1 MQNVF
6 FTNTAEK
13 HSTAIYEQNLSKL
26 TCLTEA
32 AEAIAMLS
40 RFSRYLLFVVSL
52 GRLIHFRL
60 VCETPRFKFQNARFQ
75 DPFYFFEL

>member
-26 TCLTEA
+26 TCFTEA
-32 AEAIAMLS
+32 AEAIAILS
-40 RFSRYLLFVVSL
+40 RFSKLFVVSL
-52 GRLIHFRL
+52 GRLI
-60 VCETPRFKFQNARFQ
+60 QN
-75 DPFYFFEL
+75 